1 MQRQRGR
8 VEEQGERERGAPQ
21 TALWWHNH
29 SFRLIKST
37 TPRCAALR
45 FLPVVP
51 SIGNVLTQLQLKK
64 FQCQPHSPVA
74 SHCRHSIFNRHS
86 KFAATDR
93 NEMFAMCFQ
102 LRGIYQSSRAA
113 RAGRPAG
120 RGASSIREHANWQ
133 ENPTPVSVSVSLC
146 VPGHININVHHLLP
160 SLSAGRSVCLPL
172 WPLLAQRRHCCLL
185 VKVLCQRLSH
195 NIN

>member
-1 MQRQRGR
+1 MKT
-8 VEEQGERERGAPQ
+8 EREAPQ

-93 NEMFAMCFQ
+93 NEMFALCFQ
-102 LRGIYQSSRAA
+102 LRGIYQGSKGGQ
-113 RAGRPAG
+113 AGRQAG

-133 ENPTPVSVSVSLC
+133 ENPTPVSVPVSLSLC
-146 VPGHININVHHLLP
+146 LCAWPHQYQCPP
-160 SLSAGRSVCLPL
+160 SAAESVCGSVCLPL

>member
-1 MQRQRGR
+1 M
-8 VEEQGERERGAPQ
+8 
-21 TALWWHNH
+21 
-29 SFRLIKST
+29 
-37 TPRCAALR
+37 
-45 FLPVVP
+45 P

-86 KFAATDR
+86 KFAAT
-93 NEMFAMCFQ
+93 EMKCLQ
-102 LRGIYQSSRAA
+102 CVSICGVSISRAGQQG
-113 RAGRPAG
+113 RAGRQAG
-120 RGASSIREHANWQ
+120 EPRQLESTLTDRRIPRL
-133 ENPTPVSVSVSLC
+133 SLC
-146 VPGHININVHHLLP
+146 L
-160 SLSAGRSVCLPL
+160 SLSISFSLCAWPHQYQCPPSAAESVCGSLCLPL